1 VQSVCRHSHLRLS
14 LIKKQQFN
22 LNTLKFS
29 SFGFSPTLMQ
39 GIEAIGYETA
49 TPVQISAIP
58 AILEGRDI
66 IASAQT
72 GTGKTAAFLL
82 PVIEKLMAMPH
93 DNQVKAMVIV
103 PTRELALQ
111 IDQQMEGFSY
121 YTNVSSIAI
130 YGGTDGTVF
139 SREKQALTEGA
150 DLIVCTPGRLMAHM
164 NMGYIKFPELKFLI
178 LDEADRMLD
187 MGFNEDILKIISF
200 LPKQRQNLM
209 FSATMP
215 TKIRHLVK
223 QILNNPVE
231 INIAMSKPA
240 EKIVQKAYVV
250 YDTQKIPLIKMLL
263 KETVMKRVLIFCS
276 TKEKTR
282 QLYHELKKTGIK
294 AEEIHSTLEQ
304 AARENVIIRFKSGDI
319 PVLVATDIV
328 SRGIDIEDIDM
339 VINYDVPHDAED
351 YIHRIGRTARAS
363 AEGTAVTFINE
374 RDQQRFGAI
383 ETLLEREV
391 EKSLVPEQY
400 GETPVYNPKIRRK
413 DEGRKFGGKRK
424 FSDKRKNG
432 GKQRDSGAPKS

>member
-1 VQSVCRHSHLRLS
+1 M
-14 LIKKQQFN
+14 N
-22 LNTLKFS
+22 FS
-29 SFGFSPTLMQ
+29 TFGFSPTLME
-39 GIEAIGYETA
+39 GIEAIGYEEA
-49 TPVQISAIP
+49 TPVQESAIP
-58 AILEGRDI
+58 VILEGRDL

-82 PVIEKLMAMPH
+82 PVIEKLSAMPH

-150 DLIVCTPGRLMAHM
+150 DLIVCTPGRLMAHI

-187 MGFNEDILKIISF
+187 MGFNEDILKIISY

-215 TKIRHLVK
+215 SKIRHLAK
-223 QILNNPVE
+223 QILHNPFE
-231 INIAMSKPA
+231 INIAISKPA

-250 YDTQKIPLIKMLL
+250 YDSQKIPLIKMLM

-282 QLYHELKKTGIK
+282 QLYHELKKSGIK

-391 EKSLVPEQY
+391 EKSPVPEEY
-400 GETPVYNPKIRRK
+400 GETPVYDPKIKR
-413 DEGRKFGGKRK
+413 GGDKRK
-424 FSDKRKNG
+424 FSGKGRNNRKPRG
-432 GKQRDSGAPKS
+432 SERKK

>member
-1 VQSVCRHSHLRLS
+1 
-14 LIKKQQFN
+14 
-22 LNTLKFS
+22 
-29 SFGFSPTLMQ
+29 MQ

-374 RDQQRFGAI
+374 RDQQRFDAI

-391 EKSLVPEQY
+391 EKSVVPEQY

-424 FSDKRKNG
+424 FSGKRKNG
-432 GKQRDSGAPKS
+432 GKPRDSGAPKS

>member
-1 VQSVCRHSHLRLS
+1 M
-14 LIKKQQFN
+14 N
-22 LNTLKFS
+22 FS
-29 SFGFSPTLMQ
+29 AFGFGPSIME
-39 GIEAIGYETA
+39 GIEAIGYEIA
-49 TPVQISAIP
+49 TPVQESAIP
-58 AILEGRDI
+58 VILEGRDL

-121 YTNVSSIAI
+121 YTHVSSIAI

-150 DLIVCTPGRLMAHM
+150 DLIVCTPGRLMAHI

-187 MGFNEDILKIISF
+187 MGFHEDILKIISH

-215 TKIRHLVK
+215 SKIRHLAK
-223 QILNNPVE
+223 QILHNPFE

-240 EKIVQKAYVV
+240 EKIVQKAFVV
-250 YDTQKIPLIKMLL
+250 YDAQKIPLIKMLL
-263 KETVMKRVLIFCS
+263 KETEMKRVLVFCS

-282 QLYHELKKTGIK
+282 QVYQELKRAGIK

-304 AARENVIIRFKSGDI
+304 TTRETVIIRFKSGDI

-339 VINYDVPHDAED
+339 VINYDVPHDGED

-374 RDQQRFGAI
+374 RDQQRFGGI
-383 ETLLEREV
+383 ETLLEREI
-391 EKSLVPEQY
+391 EKSPVPEQY
-400 GETPVYNPKIRRK
+400 GETPLYNPTIRRK
-413 DEGRKFGGKRK
+413 SEKRGFAGKRK
-424 FSDKRKNG
+424 G
-432 GKQRDSGAPKS
+432 GKKPGNTARRPK

>member
-1 VQSVCRHSHLRLS
+1 
-14 LIKKQQFN
+14 
-22 LNTLKFS
+22 LNFS
-29 SFGFSPTLMQ
+29 SFGFSPSIME

-49 TPVQISAIP
+49 TPVQETAIP
-58 AILEGRDI
+58 AILQGNDI

-82 PVIEKLMAMPH
+82 PVIEKLSALPH
-93 DNQVKAMVIV
+93 DNKVKAMVIV

-121 YTNVSSIAI
+121 YTRVSSIAI

-164 NMGYIKFPELKFLI
+164 NMGYITFPELKFLI

-187 MGFNEDILKIISF
+187 MGFSDDILKIISY
-200 LPKQRQNLM
+200 LPKERQTLM

-215 TKIRHLVK
+215 TKIRHLAR
-223 QILNNPVE
+223 QILKNPLE
-231 INIAMSKPA
+231 ISIAISKPA
-240 EKIVQKAYVV
+240 EKILQKAYVV

-263 KETVMKRVLIFCS
+263 KETVMKKVLIFCS

-282 QLYHELKKTGIK
+282 QLYHELKKTGIR

-304 AARENVIIRFKSGDI
+304 AAREKVIIRFKSGDI

-374 RDQQRFGAI
+374 RDMQRFGAI
-383 ETLLEREV
+383 ETLLERVV
-391 EKSLVPEQY
+391 EKSDVPEVY
-400 GETPVYNPKIRRK
+400 GETPVYNPNLKIKGEKRN
-413 DEGRKFGGKRK
+413 FGGKRK
-424 FSDKRKNG
+424 GGPGRGGAGNG
-432 GKQRDSGAPKS
+432 GGGRRGPGGGGHGR

>member
-1 VQSVCRHSHLRLS
+1 
-14 LIKKQQFN
+14 
-22 LNTLKFS
+22 
-29 SFGFSPTLMQ
+29 MQ
-39 GIEAIGYETA
+39 GIEAIGYENA

-58 AILEGRDI
+58 AILEGRDL

-215 TKIRHLVK
+215 SKIRHLVK

-231 INIAMSKPA
+231 ISIAMSKPA
-240 EKIVQKAYVV
+240 EKILQKAYVV

-304 AARENVIIRFKSGDI
+304 AARENVINRFKSGDI

-374 RDQQRFGAI
+374 RDQQRFAAI

-400 GETPVYNPKIRRK
+400 GETPAYNPKIKRK
-413 DEGRKFGGKRK
+413 NEGRSFGGKRK
-424 FSDKRKNG
+424 GKKSG
-432 GKQRDSGAPKS
+432 GPYNKGK

>member
-1 VQSVCRHSHLRLS
+1 
-14 LIKKQQFN
+14 
-22 LNTLKFS
+22 
-29 SFGFSPTLMQ
+29 MQ

-121 YTNVSSIAI
+121 YTNISSIAI

-215 TKIRHLVK
+215 SKIRHLVK

-240 EKIVQKAYVV
+240 EKILQKAYVV

-304 AARENVIIRFKSGDI
+304 AARENVINRFKSGDI

-400 GETPVYNPKIRRK
+400 GETPIYNPKIRRK
-413 DEGRKFGGKRK
+413 DEKRRFGGKRK
-424 FSDKRKNG
+424 GGRKTGGSEKKR
-432 GKQRDSGAPKS
+432 S

>member
-1 VQSVCRHSHLRLS
+1 
-14 LIKKQQFN
+14 
-22 LNTLKFS
+22 
-29 SFGFSPTLMQ
+29 ME
-39 GIEAIGYETA
+39 GIEAIGYEEA
-49 TPVQISAIP
+49 TPVQESAIP
-58 AILEGRDI
+58 VILSGRDL

-82 PVIEKLMAMPH
+82 PVIEKLSAMPH

-121 YTNVSSIAI
+121 YTKVSSIAI

-150 DLIVCTPGRLMAHM
+150 DLIVCTPGRLMAHL

-187 MGFNEDILKIISF
+187 MGFHEDILKILSH

-215 TKIRHLVK
+215 SKIRHLAK
-223 QILNNPVE
+223 QILHNPFE

-263 KETVMKRVLIFCS
+263 KETEMKRVLIFCS

-282 QLYHELKKTGIK
+282 QLYQELKKTGIK

-304 AARENVIIRFKSGDI
+304 AARENVIIRFKSGNI

-374 RDQQRFGAI
+374 RDQPRFGAI

-391 EKSLVPEQY
+391 EKSPVPEAY
-400 GETPVYNPKIRRK
+400 GETPAYNPKMKRK
-413 DEGRKFGGKRK
+413 TEGRSFAGKRK
-424 FSDKRKNG
+424 G
-432 GKQRDSGAPKS
+432 GKKPGGAERKQ

>member
-1 VQSVCRHSHLRLS
+1 
-14 LIKKQQFN
+14 
-22 LNTLKFS
+22 
-29 SFGFSPTLMQ
+29 MQ

-215 TKIRHLVK
+215 SKIRHLVK

-282 QLYHELKKTGIK
+282 QLYHELKKAGIK

-400 GETPVYNPKIRRK
+400 GETPVYNPKI
-413 DEGRKFGGKRK
+413 
-424 FSDKRKNG
+424 KRKNEGRSFG
-432 GKQRDSGAPKS
+432 GRRKGKKSGGPNNKGK

>member
-1 VQSVCRHSHLRLS
+1 
-14 LIKKQQFN
+14 
-22 LNTLKFS
+22 
-29 SFGFSPTLMQ
+29 MQ
-39 GIEAIGYETA
+39 GIEAIGYENA

-58 AILEGRDI
+58 AILEGRDL

-121 YTNVSSIAI
+121 YTNISSIAI

-215 TKIRHLVK
+215 SKIRHLVK

-231 INIAMSKPA
+231 ISIAMSKPA
-240 EKIVQKAYVV
+240 EKILQKAYVV

-282 QLYHELKKTGIK
+282 QLYHELKKTGIR

-304 AARENVIIRFKSGDI
+304 AARENVINRFKSGDI

-413 DEGRKFGGKRK
+413 DEKRRFGGKRK
-424 FSDKRKNG
+424 GG
-432 GKQRDSGAPKS
+432 GKPEGMAGRKR

>member
-1 VQSVCRHSHLRLS
+1 
-14 LIKKQQFN
+14 
-22 LNTLKFS
+22 LNFS
-29 SFGFSPTLMQ
+29 TFGFSPSIME
-39 GIEAIGYETA
+39 GIEAIGYEKA
-49 TPVQISAIP
+49 TPVQESAIP
-58 AILEGRDI
+58 VILEGRDL

-82 PVIEKLMAMPH
+82 PVIEKLSAMPH

-139 SREKQALTEGA
+139 SREKQALTQGA

-164 NMGYIKFPELKFLI
+164 NMGYIKFPDLKFLI

-187 MGFNEDILKIISF
+187 MGFYDDILKILSY
-200 LPKQRQNLM
+200 LPKQRQTLM

-215 TKIRHLVK
+215 SKIRQLAKH
-223 QILNNPVE
+223 ILHNPFE

-240 EKIVQKAYVV
+240 EKIVQKAFVI

-263 KETVMKRVLIFCS
+263 KETEMKRVLIFCS

-282 QLYHELKKTGIK
+282 QVYQELKRTGIR

-339 VINYDVPHDAED
+339 VINYDVPHDGED

-363 AEGTAVTFINE
+363 AEGTAVTFVNE

-391 EKSLVPEQY
+391 EKVPVPEVY
-400 GETPVYNPKIRRK
+400 GETPVYSPKTKRKSEGRGFGGNRKGRGKPGNSGRRK
-413 DEGRKFGGKRK
+413 
-424 FSDKRKNG
+424 S
-432 GKQRDSGAPKS
+432 